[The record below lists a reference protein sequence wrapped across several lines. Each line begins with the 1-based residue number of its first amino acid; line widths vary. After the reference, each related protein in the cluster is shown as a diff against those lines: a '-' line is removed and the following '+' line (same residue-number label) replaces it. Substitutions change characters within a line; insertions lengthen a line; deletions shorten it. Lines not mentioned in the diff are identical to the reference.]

1 MWICTNTLEIPSQT
15 GMMNVNPAILELNL
29 HVLDVIT
36 AGVVIGKKKLWK
48 RRRKKWIGID
58 CNHYWSKIKGI

>member
-1 MWICTNTLEIPSQT
+1 MNTLEIQSQT

-48 RRRKKWIGID
+48 RRRKKWIRIN
-58 CNHYWSKIKGI
+58 CNHY

>member
-1 MWICTNTLEIPSQT
+1 MWICTNTLGIPSQT
-15 GMMNVNPAILELNL
+15 GMMNVNPAILELSL

-36 AGVVIGKKKLWK
+36 AGVVIGKRKLWK

-58 CNHYWSKIKGI
+58 CNH

>member
-1 MWICTNTLEIPSQT
+1 MNTLETPLQI
-15 GMMNVNPAILELNL
+15 GMMNVSPAILERNL

-36 AGVVIGKKKLWK
+36 VGVVIGRKKLWK

-58 CNHYWSKIKGI
+58 YDRYWLKTKGT

>member
-58 CNHYWSKIKGI
+58 YDRYRLKTKGT